1 MTTTPPVSTSEPD
14 PTLEA
19 SVFWLRHKNEII
31 AAFVVALLALAGVA
45 GYWLYR
51 QHRDSS
57 AADLLAKAKT
67 PEELQNVTRQG
78 KGTPAGATAYLLLAE
93 QQRNEKKFTEANAT
107 LQAFLEKYPKHELA
121 STARM
126 AIAANLESLGKA
138 DEALAMYQRV
148 SAGDPHGFN
157 APLALLA
164 QTHLLKEK
172 NQIEEAR
179 RVCETILTQYR
190 DSFAAGEAS
199 RQLRMLKAGKPAVAA
214 PALNAPAAV
223 KAVPAVPNAPAGN
236 ATAASPSKP

>member
-1 MTTTPPVSTSEPD
+1 MTPTPVSTSEPD

-19 SVFWLRHKNEII
+19 SVFWLRHKNEIVAGFI
-31 AAFVVALLALAGVA
+31 VVLLALAGLA
-45 GYWLYR
+45 GYWFYQQR
-51 QHRDSS
+51 RDSS
-57 AADLLAKAKT
+57 AANLLAEAKT
-67 PEELQNVTRQG
+67 PEQLQNVTRQG

-93 QQRNEKKFTEANAT
+93 QQRNEKKYTEANAT
-107 LQAFLEKYPKHELA
+107 LQAFLEKNPKHELA

-126 AIAANLESLGKA
+126 ANAANLESLGKL
-138 DEALAMYQRV
+138 DEALATYQRV

-164 QTHLLKEK
+164 QAHLLKEK

-199 RQLRMLKAGKPAVAA
+199 RQLRLLKAGTPTVAA
-214 PALNAPAAV
+214 PVANAPLAPQTI
-223 KAVPAVPNAPAGN
+223 PAVPNAPSGNPPPAG
-236 ATAASPSKP
+236 SPPKP